1 MRKEQG
7 LGSDGVR
14 ECKQQ
19 GLHRGFKDVTL
30 ASLSA
35 DHFCGII
42 SSSLYKQMLVSLLSW
57 QLHLQH
63 LQIE

>member
-35 DHFCGII
+35 NHFCGII
-42 SSSLYKQMLVSLLSW
+42 SSSLYKQMLVSLLS
-57 QLHLQH
+57 
-63 LQIE
+63 